1 MIKCLKTHYA
11 IYTLKVI
18 IIIIFLGEKDLK
30 RYVDYG
36 PRCHCFDG
44 VFGLR
49 LDVKQIGNISKF

>member
-1 MIKCLKTHYA
+1 M
-11 IYTLKVI
+11 
-18 IIIIFLGEKDLK
+18 FFLK

-49 LDVKQIGNISKF
+49 LDVNQIGNIYKFCPKKELN